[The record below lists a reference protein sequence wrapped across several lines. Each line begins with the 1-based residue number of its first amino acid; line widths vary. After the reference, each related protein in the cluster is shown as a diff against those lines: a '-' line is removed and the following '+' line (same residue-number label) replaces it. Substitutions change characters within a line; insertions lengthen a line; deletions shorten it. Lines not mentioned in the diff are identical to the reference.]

1 MRKMS
6 DLIGGKM
13 SRDFFQG
20 KGKRKTMRSGPA
32 TVKPVP
38 RYKSVGHLMP
48 DGTSMK
54 GAYHPGQGPVQPV
67 GPMGPAGKP
76 KRKRMTPDYM
86 MKRKGFLG

>member
-20 KGKRKTMRSGPA
+20 KGKRKTLTSGPA
-32 TVKPVP
+32 SVKPVP
-38 RYKSVGHLMP
+38 RYAPVKHIMP
-48 DGTSMK
+48 DGSLMN
-54 GAYHPGQGPVQPV
+54 GMYHKGQGPAKPA

-86 MKRKGFLG
+86 MKRKGY